1 MVKLTWLFSLK
12 GKFYSPRPHTG
23 PSLIYKLEPV
33 WPWTQPSF
41 SVRRGPEEINAQSRK
56 AHNITSVELRS
67 EGTHPPPLEA
77 ARKQT
82 TQGTQQVPMSIC
94 SLLLRATEFLLLTP
108 ELLEGKLRE
117 IKSLQNE
124 RILQN
129 RLLWAEGNK
138 KKEVTLD

>member
-1 MVKLTWLFSLK
+1 M
-12 GKFYSPRPHTG
+12 
-23 PSLIYKLEPV
+23 
-33 WPWTQPSF
+33 
-41 SVRRGPEEINAQSRK
+41 
-56 AHNITSVELRS
+56 ELRS

-77 ARKQT
+77 PRKQRA
-82 TQGTQQVPMSIC
+82 QGTQQVPMSIC

-108 ELLEGKLRE
+108 ELLKGKLRE

-138 KKEVTLD
+138 KKEVPLS